1 MATAQAALTP
11 TTDTAPAVISIP
23 AKELSGAQWVARFPT
38 STAISDL
45 TPSFQTAV
53 NSFLAA
59 ITAAGGSV
67 TVSAT
72 YRPAERA
79 YLMHYSSRLS
89 KGEITAASIPAMVG
103 VNIEWVHATE
113 AASTAAATAM
123 VSGYGIAFPPAL
135 VSNHTRRTAIDMTI
149 RNMVGKSIVDAA
161 GTSVGIT
168 RLSELN
174 AVGATFGV
182 IKLASDPPHWSED
195 GH

>member
-1 MATAQAALTP
+1 MTSFPLWIAHSSAGKLAPENTLAALRLGANRGQRAFGCDVKLSADGVP
-11 TTDTAPAVISIP
+11 FLLADAKLGSTTTA
-23 AKELSGAQWVARFPT
+23 E
-38 STAISDL
+38 
-45 TPSFQTAV
+45 
-53 NSFLAA
+53 
-59 ITAAGGSV
+59 GSV

-72 YRPAERA
+72 YWPAERA

-135 VSNHTRRTAIDMTI
+135 VSNHARRTAIDMTI

-161 GTSVGIT
+161 GTSIGIT
-168 RLSELN
+168 RLSDLN